1 MEHAGPDTI
10 SRDTARPEA
19 AGLPDPVRAARRT
32 GPRLAAVLLL
42 MVACLA
48 PGRAGAAASPEEVRG
63 AVENVFAGGDYQ
75 RELPLPAASDGEG
88 RGGSEL
94 WSDPDWWRNEGDS
107 PAPDFYRPRDR
118 DPESEGFSFDLPP
131 AVAKV
136 LQVLMWVVFIAGG
149 ALVAFYLINE
159 ARLFSRWKKAGWK
172 EDADAEDAGE
182 TPGRKGAPP
191 EDYELLAARGE
202 FAEAVH
208 ALLLRSISL
217 IRERGVALSSAL
229 TSREILRR
237 APLEDRDR
245 DALST
250 LVGVTEVTHFGGR
263 GATEADFLRCR
274 ELFER
279 IAQGEAGGSG

>member
-1 MEHAGPDTI
+1 MERADPDTI
-10 SRDTARPEA
+10 SPDAGTPEA
-19 AGLPDPVRAARRT
+19 AGPPPRPRMASRM

-42 MVACLA
+42 AVACLM

-63 AVENVFAGGDYQ
+63 AVEEVLASGDYQ
-75 RELPLPAASDGEG
+75 RELPLPAASDGDDQG
-88 RGGSEL
+88 NRDL

-107 PAPDFYRPRDR
+107 PAPDFYRPRA
-118 DPESEGFSFDLPP
+118 PETESEGFSFDLPP
-131 AVAKV
+131 ALVMV
-136 LQVLMWVVFIAGG
+136 LEVLMWVVFVAGG

-172 EDADAEDAGE
+172 EDGEAEHAGD
-182 TPGRKGAPP
+182 TPGQEGAPS

-237 APLEDRDR
+237 APLEDSDR
-245 DALST
+245 EALST

-279 IAQGEAGGSG
+279 IAQGSAGTSG